1 MSGYSKNLAVIRTL
15 KDGFSADGGE
25 LKGLVKCEKYGSRL
39 TVEVTFI
46 NFAPLSEGRFVTAVT
61 DGTHTVVV
69 ENGEFDGVSE
79 VDTSRGFA
87 AQICFVKGAVFP
99 VASAI
104 CGNYGAEALKLKA
117 EVERLE
123 NLNADKKQAE
133 QAEKYEDE
141 AIADE
146 NYYEFETDEVG
157 GALREDPPQEKR
169 GDKARE
175 NEKNTRS
182 VEEEQTPL
190 IAETAAYMGGNSE
203 KCVPPL
209 ARGGFYEKVKGEIEG
224 IFSQYPR
231 ESSLENLIAESRW
244 AKIAYGDGKYY
255 VFGVIYS
262 DGVAE
267 YICYGV
273 PSDDPDTP
281 PESMTESCSFIPAA
295 DGESAGFW
303 VMYQDAATGATLKIT
318 NG

>member
-1 MSGYSKNLAVIRTL
+1 MAGYTKNLAVIRTL
-15 KDGFSADGGE
+15 RDGFSADGGE
-25 LKGLVKCEKYGSRL
+25 LKGLVKCEKYGARL

-61 DGTHTVVV
+61 DGAHTVIV
-69 ENGEFDGVSE
+69 ENGSFDGVSE

-87 AQICFVKGAVFP
+87 AQICFIKGAVFP

-123 NLNADKKQAE
+123 NLNTQKNDPV

-146 NYYEFETDEVG
+146 NYYEFETDEDG
-157 GALREDPPQEKR
+157 GTVREDTPQEKR
-169 GDKARE
+169 GNKARQ
-175 NEKNTRS
+175 NEENTRA
-182 VEEEQTPL
+182 VEEEQDGL
-190 IAETAAYMGGNSE
+190 NAESAAYYGGNSE
-203 KCVPPL
+203 KTVPPL
-209 ARGGFYEKVKGEIEG
+209 AKGGFYEKVKGEIEG

-231 ESSLENLIAESRW
+231 ESALENLIAESRW
-244 AKIAYGDGKYY
+244 ARIGYGDGKFY

-273 PSDDPDTP
+273 PGNDPDTP
-281 PESMTESCSFIPAA
+281 PESMAETSSFIPAA
-295 DGESAGFW
+295 EGDGAGYW
-303 VMYQDAATGATLKIT
+303 VMYQDASTGATLKIT
-318 NG
+318 NA